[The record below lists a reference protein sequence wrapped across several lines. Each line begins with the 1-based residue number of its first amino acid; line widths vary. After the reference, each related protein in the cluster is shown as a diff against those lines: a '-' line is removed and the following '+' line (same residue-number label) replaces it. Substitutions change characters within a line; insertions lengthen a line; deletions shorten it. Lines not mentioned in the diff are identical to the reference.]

1 MHILPP
7 VRPEQSIERLTAIL
21 EPIAEKMKVVP
32 RKRVTWK
39 HKGRQQMYLFL
50 EGGLSLLRASDGLL
64 LVTVYEPHLFGIA
77 EMIQPTQGHI
87 LRVETESTL
96 LRVDAERAA
105 ELFREQGVW
114 EEVAALLSYHTA
126 YLIYRD
132 AQVLQQRT
140 YSVIRNHLQEMIL
153 LPEDEAGLR
162 KRLDSYFEV
171 LENASVTKEILL
183 PNGHD
188 QMPLQQNIFAV
199 MDKLRE
205 IYPQRQFVMSRFE
218 EVFDYIDAHRDELA
232 TLKGEFIDGKYMR
245 VHRTIGS
252 TRMAT

>member
-7 VRPEQSIERLTAIL
+7 VRPERSIERLTAIL

-87 LRVETESTL
+87 LRVETESTI

-140 YSVIRNHLQEMIL
+140 YSVIRNHLLEMIL
-153 LPEDEAGLR
+153 LPEEARMRTTILEYIQDRTLLSRSSILNVLSALKQGEYISF
-162 KRLDSYFEV
+162 KRGGYL
-171 LENASVTKEILL
+171 LEIRNL
-183 PNGHD
+183 PES
-188 QMPLQQNIFAV
+188 F
-199 MDKLRE
+199 
-205 IYPQRQFVMSRFE
+205 
-218 EVFDYIDAHRDELA
+218 
-232 TLKGEFIDGKYMR
+232 
-245 VHRTIGS
+245 
-252 TRMAT
+252 